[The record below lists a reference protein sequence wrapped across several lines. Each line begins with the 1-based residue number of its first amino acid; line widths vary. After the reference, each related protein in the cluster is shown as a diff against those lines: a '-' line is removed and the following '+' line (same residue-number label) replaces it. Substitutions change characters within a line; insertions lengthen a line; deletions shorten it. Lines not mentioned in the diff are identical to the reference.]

1 MHIEKKTLLSSALE
15 FIVVD
20 EADTI
25 LDSGNIEIMAHLMRV
40 VANEDVVEER
50 GHAAR
55 AIFVSATLNGT
66 LNQFLDSV
74 FVEKGMH
81 LFPHLN

>member
-1 MHIEKKTLLSSALE
+1 MQHIEKETLLSSQLQ

-25 LDSGNIEIMAHLMRV
+25 LDSGNIEIMAYLMRI
-40 VANEDVVEER
+40 VANEEVVEDR
-50 GHAAR
+50 GEAAR

-66 LNQFLDSV
+66 LNEFLDSL
-74 FVEKGMH
+74 FLPKGKI
-81 LFPHLN
+81 